1 VLQRAGRTSLAALGN
16 VIAIGS
22 WSNKI
27 KGLGLRV
34 AQVLLR
40 KVQAKIVPS
49 L

>member
-1 VLQRAGRTSLAALGN
+1 MSLAALGN
-16 VIAIGS
+16 VIVAGS
-22 WSNKI
+22 GFNKI
-27 KGLGLRV
+27 KGLGLHV